1 MRFEL
6 RSVSVHFD
14 NMPALSNISC
24 SLTNPSATVIT
35 GPSGAGKT
43 TLLRL
48 LYADILPTKGSVFI
62 NGQNSSVI
70 SVKQKRS
77 LLRNMGV
84 IFQDSTLIES
94 CTAVENIQYP
104 LIINKVVAAER
115 NKQSLSVLS
124 SLGISHLRDKFPK
137 QLSGGE
143 KHLVALARAIVHKP
157 QIVIADEPTGNLDE
171 KTSIA
176 VASTLK
182 SLSDEGTTIILSTHS
197 TELLSYFTFAEKLY
211 LSDGKIVHHSVGSGR
226 SLLL

>member
-14 NMPALSNISC
+14 NMPALNNISC
-24 SLTNPSATVIT
+24 SLTNPSATIIT

-62 NGQNSSVI
+62 NGQNSAVI

-84 IFQDSTLIES
+84 IFQDSTLIEI

-104 LIINKVVAAER
+104 LIINKVAAGER

-197 TELLSYFTFAEKLY
+197 TELLSYFTYAEKLY